1 MTEIISSL
9 SALSGQY
16 DALLCDVWGCYHDG
30 ITPLPGAVA
39 ALREFRAGG
48 GRVILLTNAPRPE
61 EAVEAQLAAM
71 DAPRDSWDAIASS
84 GGAAREA
91 MRRGDWGAKLHHV
104 GAMPKDAAIFEG
116 VAAERVRLEDAESLV
131 VTGLRDDVTETPE
144 DYESLLTESALRRLP
159 MLCAN
164 PDIVVDYGT
173 RRAWCAGAL
182 AAIYREKGGAVT
194 EYGKPHPGIYDYARL
209 VLTRV
214 SGKVIPD
221 DRILCVGDGIRTDI
235 AGAAGEGMDALFIA
249 GGLAAE
255 EVLRPDGE
263 PDRTKLD
270 RYLAKAQAAPRYA
283 MGLLR

>member
-1 MTEIISSL
+1 MTEIIASL
-9 SALSGQY
+9 AALSDRY
-16 DALLCDVWGCYHDG
+16 DALFCDVWGCYHDG

-39 ALREFRAGG
+39 ALRAFRKGG

-71 DAPRDSWDAIASS
+71 NAPRETWDAIASS
-84 GGAAREA
+84 GGAARDA
-91 MRRGDWGAKLHHV
+91 MRRGDWGARLHHV
-104 GAMPKDAAIFEG
+104 GAMPKDAAIFDG
-116 VAAERVRLEDAESLV
+116 VTAERVRLEDAESLV

-144 DYESLLTESALRRLP
+144 DYGDLLTEAALRRLP

-164 PDIVVDYGT
+164 PDIVVDYGS

-182 AAIYREKGGAVT
+182 AALYREKGGAVT

-214 SGKVIPD
+214 AGRVVPD
-221 DRILCVGDGIRTDI
+221 DRILCVGDGIRTDV
-235 AGAAGEGMDALFIA
+235 AGAAGEGMDALFVA

-255 EVLRPDGE
+255 EVLGPDGA
-263 PDRTKLD
+263 PDPARLE
-270 RYLAKAQAAPRYA
+270 RYLRAAQAAPRYA
-283 MGLLR
+283 TGVLA